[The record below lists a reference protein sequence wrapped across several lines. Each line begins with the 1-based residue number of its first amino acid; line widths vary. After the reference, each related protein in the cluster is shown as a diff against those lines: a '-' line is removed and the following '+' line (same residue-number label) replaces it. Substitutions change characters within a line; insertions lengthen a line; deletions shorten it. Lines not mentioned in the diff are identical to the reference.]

1 MMGANVMLIG
11 GQTSATPD
19 RLFSAEKW
27 TVSHHGKFDV
37 ESARWAD
44 ILGGTSLAQNFEG
57 IGYQGFDS
65 FSTSKSKSPV

>member
-1 MMGANVMLIG
+1 MLIG

-27 TVSHHGKFDV
+27 TVAHHGRFDV

-44 ILGGTSLAQNFEG
+44 VLGGTSLAQNFEG
-57 IGYQGFDS
+57 IGYQGLTLFDRLNCRY
-65 FSTSKSKSPV
+65 FRP